1 MKFVAVCGFGVG
13 SSLILAMSLQKV
25 ADKLGLDV
33 EVENTDLTSAHSADC
48 DAIFTSPQLQPELSQ
63 SVSVPV
69 FAVTRYMDLTEV
81 ESQVR
86 QFLNEKQ

>member
-25 ADKLGLDV
+25 ADKLGLDA
-33 EVENTDLTSAHSADC
+33 EVENTDLTSAHSVDC

-63 SVSVPV
+63 RVSVPV
-69 FAVTRYMDLTEV
+69 YAVSRYMDLAEV
-81 ESQVR
+81 ETQVN
-86 QFLNEKQ
+86 QFLNQRK

>member
-1 MKFVAVCGFGVG
+1 M
-13 SSLILAMSLQKV
+13 
-25 ADKLGLDV
+25 
-33 EVENTDLTSAHSADC
+33 ENTDLTSAHSADC

-69 FAVTRYMDLTEV
+69 FAVTRYMDLSEV

>member
-1 MKFVAVCGFGVG
+1 MRRI
-13 SSLILAMSLQKV
+13 SRSLAMSLQKV

-33 EVENTDLTSAHSADC
+33 EVENTDLTSAHSTDC
-48 DAIFTSPQLQPELSQ
+48 DVIFTSPQLQPELSQ

-69 FAVTRYMDLTEV
+69 LAVTRYMDLAEV

-86 QFLNEKQ
+86 QFLKDKQ